1 MIWQIYKVFFTY
13 HFTRSLSFVA
23 AAKFSLFTFHFSLKI
38 ANFAN
43 SFAKLQCTR
52 QFKEK
57 QAFLLHCSRFFVT
70 LASPKLLHLGKAQI
84 NLAFHSTFRNFA
96 NKNKTFYNTTMLQIR
111 CKNNNMTKSFPEGTS
126 LLDVYQEFADDI
138 KLPYP
143 VVSAKVNNASQG
155 LKFRLYQNRDV
166 EFLDAR
172 EGSGHRVY
180 VRSLCFVLYKATQ
193 DLFPGSKLFIE
204 HTISRGYYC
213 NFKKKGYE
221 PMVEGDVEKIRERMQ
236 EIINLDMPFRRNEA
250 TTEEAL
256 RVFAERGLTDKVK
269 LLESSGQIYSDY
281 YMLGDTADYYYGPLV
296 PSAGYLTVWG
306 LETYHDG
313 MLLRVP
319 DWNNPTQL
327 AEKVD
332 MPKTYEMFAEKTK
345 WDIIMRLSN
354 AGDVNKAILKGHAS
368 ELIQVS
374 EALQEKKIV
383 QIAEEIDRRFH
394 DEENPVRMVLITGP
408 SSSGKTTFCKR
419 LSVQLLACGLRPLS
433 FSTDDYFVNRL
444 DTPKL
449 PNGDYDFD
457 NIETVE
463 YHLLEDHLLRLMKGE
478 RVEIPEYNF
487 VTGKREWN
495 GKKLKLAGDT
505 VLIIEGIH
513 ALNPL
518 LTKKIPDSLKYK
530 IYISALTSISLDDH
544 NWIPVRDNR
553 LLRRIIRDYNKGA
566 YTAQQTIAQWKNVCE
581 AEDQWI
587 FPFQET
593 ADAMF
598 NSALNIEF
606 AVLRTHAEIIL
617 ASVPKN
623 CDEYAEAH
631 RLLKF
636 LRYFIPISDKEI
648 PPTSI
653 MREFVGGSS
662 FKYPR

>member
-1 MIWQIYKVFFTY
+1 
-13 HFTRSLSFVA
+13 
-23 AAKFSLFTFHFSLKI
+23 
-38 ANFAN
+38 
-43 SFAKLQCTR
+43 
-52 QFKEK
+52 
-57 QAFLLHCSRFFVT
+57 
-70 LASPKLLHLGKAQI
+70 
-84 NLAFHSTFRNFA
+84 
-96 NKNKTFYNTTMLQIR
+96 
-111 CKNNNMTKSFPEGTS
+111 MTKSFPEGTS
-126 LLDVYQEFADDI
+126 LLDVSQEFADDI

-180 VRSLCFVLYKATQ
+180 VRSLCFLLYKATQ
-193 DLFPGSKLFIE
+193 DVFPGSKLFIE

-213 NFKKKGYE
+213 NFKKKNNEGLI
-221 PMVEGDVEKIRERMQ
+221 EGDVEQSCDRMN
-236 EIINLDMPFRRNEA
+236 EIVKLDMPFRRTEA
-250 TTEEAL
+250 TNEEAI
-256 RVFAERGLTDKVK
+256 RVFAERGFADKVK
-269 LLESSGQIYSDY
+269 LLETSGQIYSDY
-281 YMLGDTADYYYGPLV
+281 YTLGDTADYYYGPLV
-296 PSAGYLTVWG
+296 PSAGYLKVFG
-306 LETYHDG
+306 LEAYHDG

-319 DWNNPTQL
+319 DWNNPTIL

-332 MPKTYEMFAEKTK
+332 MPKTYEMFREKTR

-383 QIAEEIDRRFH
+383 QIAEDIDRRFH
-394 DEENPVRMVLITGP
+394 AEENPIRIVLITGP

-433 FSTDDYFVNRL
+433 FSTDDYFVNRV

-457 NIETVE
+457 NIEAVD
-463 YHLLEDHLLRLMKGE
+463 YHLLEDHLTALMNGE

-487 VTGKREWN
+487 STGKREWN
-495 GKKLKLAGDT
+495 GKKIKLGGDT

-518 LTKKIPDSLKYK
+518 LTKKIEDSLKYK

-566 YTAQQTIAQWKNVCE
+566 FTAQETIAQWKNVCE
-581 AEDQWI
+581 AEDKWI
-587 FPFQET
+587 FPYQET

-617 ASVPKN
+617 ASVPRN
-623 CDEYAEAH
+623 CAEYAEAH

-636 LRYFIPISDKEI
+636 IHYFLPVSDKEI

-653 MREFVGGSS
+653 MREFLGGSS
-662 FKYPR
+662 FKY

>member
-1 MIWQIYKVFFTY
+1 
-13 HFTRSLSFVA
+13 
-23 AAKFSLFTFHFSLKI
+23 
-38 ANFAN
+38 
-43 SFAKLQCTR
+43 
-52 QFKEK
+52 
-57 QAFLLHCSRFFVT
+57 
-70 LASPKLLHLGKAQI
+70 
-84 NLAFHSTFRNFA
+84 
-96 NKNKTFYNTTMLQIR
+96 MLQIR
-111 CKNNNMTKSFPEGTS
+111 CKNNNVTKSFPEGTS
-126 LLDVYQEFADDI
+126 LLDVYQEFADEI

-143 VVSAKVNNASQG
+143 VVSAKVNNASEG

-193 DLFPGSKLFIE
+193 DVFPGSKLFIE

-213 NFKKKGYE
+213 NFKKKNME
-221 PMVEGDVEKIRERMQ
+221 SLAEGDVERIAKRMQ
-236 EIINLDMPFRRNEA
+236 QIVQMDMPFRRNEA
-250 TTEEAL
+250 TNEEAI
-256 RVFAERGLTDKVK
+256 RVFAERGFTDKVK
-269 LLESSGQIYSDY
+269 LLETSGQIYSDY
-281 YMLGDTADYYYGPLV
+281 YTLGDTADYYYGPLV

-306 LETYHDG
+306 LEPYHDG

-319 DWNNPTQL
+319 DWHNPTVL

-332 MPKTYEMFAEKTK
+332 MPKTYEMFAEKTR

-354 AGDVNKAILKGHAS
+354 AGDVNRAILKGHAS

-383 QIAEEIDRRFH
+383 KIAEEIERRFH
-394 DEENPVRMVLITGP
+394 VDENPIRLVLITGP

-419 LSVQLLACGLRPLS
+419 LSVQLLACGLRPMS
-433 FSTDDYFVNRL
+433 FSTDDYFVNRV

-449 PNGDYDFD
+449 PNGDHDFD
-457 NIETVE
+457 NIEAVD
-463 YHLLEDHLLRLMKGE
+463 YALLEDHVTRLMKGE
-478 RVEIPEYNF
+478 RVEVPEYNF
-487 VTGKREWN
+487 TTGLREWN
-495 GKKLKLAGDT
+495 GKKLKLSNDT

-518 LTKKIPDSLKYK
+518 LTKKIDDSLKYR

-566 YTAQQTIAQWKNVCE
+566 FTAQQTIAQWKNVCE
-581 AEDQWI
+581 AEDKWI

-593 ADAMF
+593 ADVMF

-617 ASVPKN
+617 ASVPRN
-623 CDEYAEAH
+623 CPEYAEAH
-631 RLLKF
+631 RLMKF
-636 LRYFIPISDKEI
+636 IHYFLPVSDKEI

-653 MREFVGGSS
+653 MREFLGGSS
-662 FKYPR
+662 FKY

>member
-1 MIWQIYKVFFTY
+1 
-13 HFTRSLSFVA
+13 
-23 AAKFSLFTFHFSLKI
+23 
-38 ANFAN
+38 
-43 SFAKLQCTR
+43 
-52 QFKEK
+52 
-57 QAFLLHCSRFFVT
+57 
-70 LASPKLLHLGKAQI
+70 
-84 NLAFHSTFRNFA
+84 
-96 NKNKTFYNTTMLQIR
+96 
-111 CKNNNMTKSFPEGTS
+111 MTKSFPEGTS
-126 LLDVYQEFADDI
+126 LLDVYQEFANDI

-193 DLFPGSKLFIE
+193 DLFAGSKLFIE

-213 NFKKKGYE
+213 NFKKKGNE
-221 PMVEGDVEKIRERMQ
+221 PLKEDDVVRIRERMQ

-250 TTEEAL
+250 TTEEAI

-281 YMLGDTADYYYGPLV
+281 YMLGDTADFYYGPLV
-296 PSAGYLTVWG
+296 PSAGYLTVWA

-463 YHLLEDHLLRLMKGE
+463 YNLLEDHLLRLMKGE

-606 AVLRTHAEIIL
+606 AVLRTHAELIL
-617 ASVPKN
+617 TSVPKN
-623 CDEYAEAH
+623 CPEYAEAH

>member
-1 MIWQIYKVFFTY
+1 
-13 HFTRSLSFVA
+13 
-23 AAKFSLFTFHFSLKI
+23 
-38 ANFAN
+38 
-43 SFAKLQCTR
+43 
-52 QFKEK
+52 
-57 QAFLLHCSRFFVT
+57 
-70 LASPKLLHLGKAQI
+70 
-84 NLAFHSTFRNFA
+84 
-96 NKNKTFYNTTMLQIR
+96 MLQIR
-111 CKNNNMTKSFPEGTS
+111 CKNNNVTKSFPEGCS
-126 LLDVYQEFADDI
+126 LLDVYQEFQDDI

-180 VRSLCFVLYKATQ
+180 VRSLSFVLYKATQ
-193 DLFPGSKLFIE
+193 DVFPGSKLFIE
-204 HTISRGYYC
+204 HSLCRGYYC
-213 NFKKKGYE
+213 NFKKKNAE
-221 PMVEGDVEKIRERMQ
+221 PLTDEDVALISQRMQ
-236 EIINLDMPFRRNEA
+236 EIINLDMPFRRTEA
-250 TTEEAL
+250 TNEEAI
-256 RVFAERGLTDKVK
+256 RVFAERGFSDKVK
-269 LLESSGQIYSDY
+269 LLETSGQIYSDY
-281 YMLGDTADYYYGPLV
+281 YTLGDTVDYYYGPLV
-296 PSAGYLTVWG
+296 PSAGYLKVWG
-306 LETYHDG
+306 LERYEQG
-313 MLLRVP
+313 LLLRVP
-319 DWNNPTQL
+319 DWNNPNQL

-332 MPKTYEMFAEKTK
+332 QPKTFEMFAEKTK

-354 AGDVNKAILKGHAS
+354 AGDVNKAIMRGHAS

-383 QIAEEIDRRFH
+383 QIAEDIESRFH
-394 DEENPVRMVLITGP
+394 HEQDPVRIVLITGP

-419 LSVQLLACGLRPLS
+419 LSVQLLACGLRPVS
-433 FSTDDYFVNRL
+433 FSTDDYFVNRV

-457 NIETVE
+457 NIEAVE
-463 YHLLEDHLLRLMKGE
+463 YSLLEDHLLRLMQGE

-495 GKKLKLAGDT
+495 GKKLKLGSDT

-518 LTKKIPDSLKYK
+518 LTKKLPDTLKYK

-566 YTAQQTIAQWKNVCE
+566 FTAQQTIAQWKNVME
-581 AEDQWI
+581 AENQWI
-587 FPFQET
+587 FPYQES
-593 ADAMF
+593 ADVMF

-617 ASVPKN
+617 SSVPKN
-623 CDEYAEAH
+623 CPEYSEAH

-636 LRYFIPISDKEI
+636 IHFFLPVSDKEI

-662 FKYPR
+662 FKY

>member
-1 MIWQIYKVFFTY
+1 MRI
-13 HFTRSLSFVA
+13 FVA
-23 AAKFSLFTFHFSLKI
+23 KFLD
-38 ANFAN
+38 
-43 SFAKLQCTR
+43 
-52 QFKEK
+52 
-57 QAFLLHCSRFFVT
+57 
-70 LASPKLLHLGKAQI
+70 
-84 NLAFHSTFRNFA
+84 
-96 NKNKTFYNTTMLQIR
+96 TMLQIR
-111 CKNNNMTKSFPEGTS
+111 CKNNNVTKSFPEGTS
-126 LLDVYQEFADDI
+126 LLDIYQEFADDI

-155 LKFRLYQNRDV
+155 LKFRVFQNRDV

-172 EGSGHRVY
+172 QGSGHRVY
-180 VRSLCFVLYKATQ
+180 VRSLCFLLYKATQ
-193 DLFPGSKLFIE
+193 DVFPGSKLFIE

-213 NFKKKGYE
+213 NFKKKGNE
-221 PMVEGDVEKIRERMQ
+221 VLTESDVELICNRMQ
-236 EIINLDMPFRRNEA
+236 EIVNLDMPFRRTEA
-250 TTEEAL
+250 TNEEAI
-256 RVFAERGLTDKVK
+256 RVFAERGFADKVK
-269 LLESSGQIYSDY
+269 LLETSGQIYSDY
-281 YMLGDTADYYYGPLV
+281 YTLGDTADYYYGPLV
-296 PSAGYLTVWG
+296 PSAGYLKVFG

-319 DWNNPTQL
+319 DWNDPTRL

-332 MPKTYEMFAEKTK
+332 MPKTYGMFAEKTR

-383 QIAEEIDRRFH
+383 QIAEDIERRFH
-394 DEENPVRMVLITGP
+394 AEENPIRLVLITGP

-419 LSVQLLACGLRPLS
+419 LSIQLLACGLRPLS
-433 FSTDDYFVNRL
+433 FSTDDYFVNRV

-457 NIETVE
+457 NIEAVD
-463 YHLLEDHLLRLMKGE
+463 YHLLEDHLTRLMKGE
-478 RVEIPEYNF
+478 RVEVPEYNF
-487 VTGKREWN
+487 STGKREWN

-518 LTKKIPDSLKYK
+518 LTQQIDDSLKYK
-530 IYISALTSISLDDH
+530 VYISALTSISLDDH
-544 NWIPVRDNR
+544 NWIPVHDNR

-566 YTAQQTIAQWKNVCE
+566 FTAQETIAQWKNVCE
-581 AEDQWI
+581 AEDKWI
-587 FPFQET
+587 FPYQET
-593 ADAMF
+593 ADVMF

-617 ASVPKN
+617 SSVPKN
-623 CDEYAEAH
+623 CPEYSEAH

-636 LRYFIPISDKEI
+636 IHYFLPVSDKEI

-653 MREFVGGSS
+653 MREFLGGSS
-662 FKYPR
+662 FKY

>member
-1 MIWQIYKVFFTY
+1 
-13 HFTRSLSFVA
+13 
-23 AAKFSLFTFHFSLKI
+23 
-38 ANFAN
+38 
-43 SFAKLQCTR
+43 
-52 QFKEK
+52 
-57 QAFLLHCSRFFVT
+57 
-70 LASPKLLHLGKAQI
+70 
-84 NLAFHSTFRNFA
+84 
-96 NKNKTFYNTTMLQIR
+96 MLQIR
-111 CKNNNMTKSFPEGTS
+111 CKNNNVTKSFPEGTS
-126 LLDVYQEFADDI
+126 LLDIYQEFADDI

-155 LKFRLYQNRDV
+155 LKFRVFQNRDV

-172 EGSGHRVY
+172 QGSGHRVY
-180 VRSLCFVLYKATQ
+180 VRSLCFLLYKATQ
-193 DLFPGSKLFIE
+193 DIFPGSKLFIE

-213 NFKKKGYE
+213 NFKKKGNE
-221 PMVEGDVEKIRERMQ
+221 PLTENDVTLLCNRMQ
-236 EIINLDMPFRRNEA
+236 EIVNLDMPFRRTEA
-250 TTEEAL
+250 TNEEAI
-256 RVFAERGLTDKVK
+256 RVFAERGFSDKVK
-269 LLESSGQIYSDY
+269 LLETSGQIYSDY
-281 YMLGDTADYYYGPLV
+281 YTLGDTADYYYGPLV
-296 PSAGYLTVWG
+296 PSAGYLKVFG
-306 LETYHDG
+306 LEPYHDG

-319 DWNNPTQL
+319 DWNDPTRL

-332 MPKTYEMFAEKTK
+332 MPKTYGMFAEKTR

-354 AGDVNKAILKGHAS
+354 AGDVNKAILKGYAS

-383 QIAEEIDRRFH
+383 QIAEDIERRFH
-394 DEENPVRMVLITGP
+394 AEENPIRLVLITGP

-419 LSVQLLACGLRPLS
+419 LSIQLLACGLRPVS
-433 FSTDDYFVNRL
+433 FSTDDYFVNRV

-457 NIETVE
+457 NIETVD
-463 YHLLEDHLLRLMKGE
+463 YHLLEDHLTRLMRGE
-478 RVEIPEYNF
+478 RVEVPEYNF
-487 VTGKREWN
+487 TTGKREWN

-518 LTKKIPDSLKYK
+518 LTKEIADSAKFK

-544 NWIPVRDNR
+544 NWIPTRDNR

-581 AEDQWI
+581 AEDKWI
-587 FPFQET
+587 FPYQES
-593 ADAMF
+593 ADVMF

-617 ASVPKN
+617 ASVPRN
-623 CDEYAEAH
+623 CPEYAEAH

-636 LRYFIPISDKEI
+636 IHYFIPVSDKEI
-648 PPTSI
+648 PFTSI

-662 FKYPR
+662 FKY

>member
-1 MIWQIYKVFFTY
+1 
-13 HFTRSLSFVA
+13 
-23 AAKFSLFTFHFSLKI
+23 
-38 ANFAN
+38 
-43 SFAKLQCTR
+43 
-52 QFKEK
+52 
-57 QAFLLHCSRFFVT
+57 
-70 LASPKLLHLGKAQI
+70 
-84 NLAFHSTFRNFA
+84 
-96 NKNKTFYNTTMLQIR
+96 MLQIR
-111 CKNNNMTKSFPEGTS
+111 CKNINVTKSFPEGTS
-126 LLDVYQEFADDI
+126 LLDVYQEFQNEI
-138 KLPYP
+138 NLPYP
-143 VVSAKVNNASQG
+143 VVSAKVNNVSQG
-155 LKFRLYQNRDV
+155 LKFRLFQNRDV

-180 VRSLCFVLYKATQ
+180 MRSLSFLLYKATQ
-193 DLFPGSKLFIE
+193 DVFPGSKLFIE
-204 HTISRGYYC
+204 HSLCRGYYC
-213 NFKKKGYE
+213 NFKKGAKSQETGVTDE
-221 PMVEGDVEKIRERMQ
+221 DVERIKTRMQ
-236 EIINLDMPFRRNEA
+236 EIVDLDMPFRRTEA
-250 TTEEAL
+250 TTEEAV
-256 RVFAERGLTDKVK
+256 RVFTERGFSDKVK
-269 LLESSGQIYSDY
+269 LLETCGQVYSDY
-281 YMLGDTADYYYGPLV
+281 YTLGDTVDYYYGPLV
-296 PSAGYLTVWG
+296 PSAGYLKVWDLERYEDG
-306 LETYHDG
+306 L
-313 MLLRVP
+313 LLRVP
-319 DWNNPTQL
+319 DWNNPSQV
-327 AEKVD
+327 AEKVSQ
-332 MPKTYEMFAEKTK
+332 PKTFGMFAEKTR

-354 AGDVNKAILKGHAS
+354 AGDVNKAIMRGHAS

-394 DEENPVRMVLITGP
+394 QEKDPVRIVLITGP

-419 LSVQLLACGLRPLS
+419 LSVQLLACGLRPVS
-433 FSTDDYFVNRL
+433 FSTDDYFVNRV

-463 YHLLEDHLLRLMKGE
+463 YALLEDHLQRLMQGE

-487 VTGKREWN
+487 VTGKREYN

-518 LTKKIPDSLKYK
+518 LTKKLPDSLKYK

-566 YTAQQTIAQWKNVCE
+566 YTAQQTIAQWKNVCQ

-587 FPFQET
+587 FPYQET
-593 ADAMF
+593 ADVMF

-623 CDEYAEAH
+623 CPEYAEAH

-636 LRYFIPISDKEI
+636 IHYFLPVSDKEI

-662 FKYPR
+662 FKD

>member
-1 MIWQIYKVFFTY
+1 
-13 HFTRSLSFVA
+13 
-23 AAKFSLFTFHFSLKI
+23 
-38 ANFAN
+38 
-43 SFAKLQCTR
+43 
-52 QFKEK
+52 
-57 QAFLLHCSRFFVT
+57 
-70 LASPKLLHLGKAQI
+70 
-84 NLAFHSTFRNFA
+84 
-96 NKNKTFYNTTMLQIR
+96 MLQIR
-111 CKNNNMTKSFPEGTS
+111 CKNNNVTKSFAEGTS
-126 LLDVYQEFADDI
+126 LLDVYQAFADEI
-138 KLPYP
+138 QLPYP
-143 VVSAKVNNASQG
+143 VVSAKVNNTSQG

-180 VRSLCFVLYKATQ
+180 VRSLSFLLYKATQ
-193 DLFPGSKLFIE
+193 DVFPGSKLFIE
-204 HTISRGYYC
+204 HSLSRGYYC
-213 NFKKKGYE
+213 NLKKRPHLTPPAGGAQVTDE
-221 PMVEGDVEKIRERMQ
+221 DVAKIKARMQ
-236 EIINLDMPFRRNEA
+236 EIVSLDMPFRRTEA
-250 TTEEAL
+250 TTEETI
-256 RVFAERGLTDKVK
+256 RVFTERGFQDKVK
-269 LLESSGQIYSDY
+269 LLETSGHIYSDY
-281 YMLGDTADYYYGPLV
+281 YTLGDTVDYYYGPLV
-296 PSAGYLTVWG
+296 PSAGYLQVWDLERYEEG
-306 LETYHDG
+306 L
-313 MLLRVP
+313 LLRVP
-319 DWNNPTQL
+319 DWNNPSKV

-332 MPKTYEMFAEKTK
+332 QPKTFGMFAEKTR

-354 AGDVNKAILKGHAS
+354 AGDVNKAIMRGYAS

-394 DEENPVRMVLITGP
+394 QEKDPVRIVLITGP

-419 LSVQLLACGLRPLS
+419 LSVQLLACGLRPVS

-457 NIETVE
+457 NIETVD
-463 YHLLEDHLLRLMKGE
+463 YHLMEDHLMRLMAGE

-487 VTGKREWN
+487 VTGKREMN
-495 GKKLKLAGDT
+495 GKKLKLGGDT

-518 LTKKIPDSLKYK
+518 LTQKLPDSLKYK

-566 YTAQQTIAQWKNVCE
+566 YTAQQTIAQWKNVCD
-581 AEDQWI
+581 AENQWI
-587 FPFQET
+587 FPYQES
-593 ADAMF
+593 ADVMF

-617 ASVPKN
+617 SSVPKN
-623 CDEYAEAH
+623 CPEYSEAH

-636 LRYFIPISDKEI
+636 IHFFLPVSDKEI

-662 FKYPR
+662 FKY

>member
-1 MIWQIYKVFFTY
+1 M
-13 HFTRSLSFVA
+13 
-23 AAKFSLFTFHFSLKI
+23 AKFLD
-38 ANFAN
+38 
-43 SFAKLQCTR
+43 
-52 QFKEK
+52 
-57 QAFLLHCSRFFVT
+57 
-70 LASPKLLHLGKAQI
+70 
-84 NLAFHSTFRNFA
+84 
-96 NKNKTFYNTTMLQIR
+96 TMLQIR
-111 CKNNNMTKSFPEGTS
+111 CKNNNVTKSFPEGTS
-126 LLDVYQEFADDI
+126 LLDIYQEFADEI

-155 LKFRLYQNRDV
+155 LKFRVFQNRDV

-172 EGSGHRVY
+172 QGSGHRVF
-180 VRSLCFVLYKATQ
+180 VRSLCFLLYKATQ
-193 DLFPGSKLFIE
+193 DVFPGSKLFIE

-213 NFKKKGYE
+213 NFKKKGNE
-221 PMVEGDVEKIRERMQ
+221 VLTESDVELICNRMQ
-236 EIINLDMPFRRNEA
+236 EIVNLDMPFRRTEA
-250 TTEEAL
+250 TNEEAI
-256 RVFAERGLTDKVK
+256 RVFAERGFADKVK
-269 LLESSGQIYSDY
+269 LLETSGQIYSDY
-281 YMLGDTADYYYGPLV
+281 YTLGDTADYYYGPLV
-296 PSAGYLTVWG
+296 PSAGYLKVFG
-306 LETYHDG
+306 LEPYHDG

-319 DWNNPTQL
+319 DWNNPTIL

-332 MPKTYEMFAEKTK
+332 MPKTYEMFAEKTR

-354 AGDVNKAILKGHAS
+354 AGDVNKTILKGHAS

-383 QIAEEIDRRFH
+383 QIAEDIERRFH
-394 DEENPVRMVLITGP
+394 AEENPIRLVLITGP

-419 LSVQLLACGLRPLS
+419 LSIQLLACGLRPLS
-433 FSTDDYFVNRL
+433 FSTDDYFVNRV

-457 NIETVE
+457 NIEAVD
-463 YHLLEDHLLRLMKGE
+463 YHLLEDHLTRLMKGE
-478 RVEIPEYNF
+478 RVEVPEYNF
-487 VTGKREWN
+487 STGKREWN

-518 LTKKIPDSLKYK
+518 LTQQIDDSLKYK
-530 IYISALTSISLDDH
+530 VYISALTSISLDDH
-544 NWIPVRDNR
+544 NWIPVHDNR

-566 YTAQQTIAQWKNVCE
+566 FTAQETIAQWKNVCE
-581 AEDQWI
+581 AEDKWI
-587 FPFQET
+587 FPYQET
-593 ADAMF
+593 ADVMF

-617 ASVPKN
+617 SSVPKN
-623 CDEYAEAH
+623 CPEYSEAH

-636 LRYFIPISDKEI
+636 IHYFLPVSDKEI

-662 FKYPR
+662 FKY

>member
-1 MIWQIYKVFFTY
+1 
-13 HFTRSLSFVA
+13 
-23 AAKFSLFTFHFSLKI
+23 
-38 ANFAN
+38 
-43 SFAKLQCTR
+43 
-52 QFKEK
+52 
-57 QAFLLHCSRFFVT
+57 
-70 LASPKLLHLGKAQI
+70 
-84 NLAFHSTFRNFA
+84 
-96 NKNKTFYNTTMLQIR
+96 MLQIR
-111 CKNNNMTKSFPEGTS
+111 CKNNNVSKSFPEGCS
-126 LLDVYQEFADDI
+126 LLDVYQEFADEI
-138 KLPYP
+138 QMPYP

-155 LKFRLYQNRDV
+155 LKFRLFQNRDV
-166 EFLDAR
+166 EFVDAR

-193 DLFPGSKLFIE
+193 DVFPGSKLFIE

-213 NFKKKGYE
+213 NFKKKNNE
-221 PMVEGDVEKIRERMQ
+221 PLADGDVEQISTRMQ
-236 EIINLDMPFRRNEA
+236 EIVNLDMPFRRNEA
-250 TTEEAL
+250 TTEEAI
-256 RVFAERGLTDKVK
+256 RVFAERGFQDKVK
-269 LLESSGQIYSDY
+269 LLETCGQIYSDY
-281 YMLGDTADYYYGPLV
+281 YTLGDTADFYYGPLV
-296 PSAGYLTVWG
+296 PSAGYLTVWA
-306 LETYHDG
+306 LEPYHDG

-319 DWNNPTQL
+319 DWYNPTVL

-332 MPKTYEMFAEKTK
+332 MPKTYDMFAEKTR

-383 QIAEEIDRRFH
+383 QIAEEIERRSNREDH
-394 DEENPVRMVLITGP
+394 PVRLILITGP

-419 LSVQLLACGLRPLS
+419 LSIQLLACGLRPLS
-433 FSTDDYFVNRL
+433 FSTDDYFVNRV

-457 NIETVE
+457 NIEAVE
-463 YHLLEDHLLRLMKGE
+463 YSLLEDHLLRLMKGE
-478 RVEIPEYNF
+478 RVEVPEYNF

-495 GKKLKLAGDT
+495 GKKLKLTNDS

-518 LTKKIPDSLKYK
+518 LTSKIPDYMKFK

-566 YTAQQTIAQWKNVCE
+566 YTAQETISQWKNVCA
-581 AEDQWI
+581 AEDKWI
-587 FPFQET
+587 FPFQES

-606 AVLRTHAEIIL
+606 AILRTHAEIIL
-617 ASVPKN
+617 TSVPKN
-623 CDEYAEAH
+623 CPEYAEAH

-636 LRYFIPISDKEI
+636 IHYFIPISDKEI

-653 MREFVGGSS
+653 MREFLGGSS
-662 FKYPR
+662 FKY

>member
-1 MIWQIYKVFFTY
+1 
-13 HFTRSLSFVA
+13 
-23 AAKFSLFTFHFSLKI
+23 
-38 ANFAN
+38 
-43 SFAKLQCTR
+43 
-52 QFKEK
+52 
-57 QAFLLHCSRFFVT
+57 
-70 LASPKLLHLGKAQI
+70 
-84 NLAFHSTFRNFA
+84 
-96 NKNKTFYNTTMLQIR
+96 MLQIR
-111 CKNNNMTKSFPEGTS
+111 CKNNNVTKSFPEGAS
-126 LLDVYQEFADDI
+126 LLDVYQEFADEI
-138 KLPYP
+138 RLPYP
-143 VVSAKVNNASQG
+143 VVSAKVNNVSQG
-155 LKFRLYQNRDV
+155 LKFRLFQNRDV
-166 EFLDAR
+166 EFMDAR

-193 DLFPGSKLFIE
+193 DVFPGSKLFIE
-204 HTISRGYYC
+204 HSLCRGFYC
-213 NFKKKGYE
+213 NFKKKGNE
-221 PMVEGDVEKIRERMQ
+221 TLTDEDVEHIGKRMQ
-236 EIINLDMPFRRNEA
+236 EIIDGDMPFRRSEA
-250 TTEEAL
+250 TTEEAI
-256 RVFAERGLTDKVK
+256 RIFSERGFADKVK
-269 LLESSGQIYSDY
+269 LLETSGQAYTDY
-281 YMLGDTADYYYGPLV
+281 YTLGDTVDYYYGPLV
-296 PSAGYLTVWG
+296 PSAGYLKVWG
-306 LETYHDG
+306 LERYEQG
-313 MLLRVP
+313 LLLRVP
-319 DWNNPTQL
+319 DWNNPLKL
-327 AEKVD
+327 AEKVAQ
-332 MPKTYEMFAEKTK
+332 PKTFEMFAEKTH

-354 AGDVNKAILKGHAS
+354 AGDVNKAIMRGHAP

-394 DEENPVRMVLITGP
+394 QEKDPVRLVLITGP

-419 LSVQLLACGLRPLS
+419 LSVQLLACGLRPIS

-457 NIETVE
+457 NIETVD
-463 YHLLEDHLLRLMKGE
+463 YHLMEEHLMRLMDGE

-495 GKKLKLAGDT
+495 GKKLKLGGDT

-518 LTKKIPDSLKYK
+518 LTKRLPDSLKYK
-530 IYISALTSISLDDH
+530 IYISALTSISIDDH

-587 FPFQET
+587 FPYQET
-593 ADAMF
+593 ADVMF

-623 CDEYAEAH
+623 CPEYSEAH

-636 LRYFIPISDKEI
+636 IHFFLPVSDKEI

-662 FKYPR
+662 FKY

>member
-1 MIWQIYKVFFTY
+1 
-13 HFTRSLSFVA
+13 
-23 AAKFSLFTFHFSLKI
+23 
-38 ANFAN
+38 
-43 SFAKLQCTR
+43 
-52 QFKEK
+52 
-57 QAFLLHCSRFFVT
+57 
-70 LASPKLLHLGKAQI
+70 
-84 NLAFHSTFRNFA
+84 
-96 NKNKTFYNTTMLQIR
+96 MLQIR
-111 CKNNNMTKSFPEGTS
+111 CKNNNVTKSFPEGSS
-126 LLDVYQEFADDI
+126 LLDVYQEFADEI
-138 KLPYP
+138 RLPYP
-143 VVSAKVNNASQG
+143 VVSAKVNNTSQG

-180 VRSLCFVLYKATQ
+180 VRSLCFLLYKATQ
-193 DLFPGSKLFIE
+193 DVFPGLFIE
-204 HTISRGYYC
+204 HSLSRGYYC
-213 NFKKKGYE
+213 NFKKKTAE
-221 PMVEGDVEKIRERMQ
+221 SLQDDDVFLIKARMK
-236 EIINLDMPFRRNEA
+236 EIVGLDMPFRRTEA
-250 TTEEAL
+250 TTEEAV
-256 RVFAERGLTDKVK
+256 RVFTERGFQDKVK
-269 LLESSGQIYSDY
+269 LLETSGQAYSDY
-281 YMLGDTADYYYGPLV
+281 YTLGDTVDYYYGPLV
-296 PSAGYLTVWG
+296 PSAGYLQVWDLERYEEG
-306 LETYHDG
+306 L
-313 MLLRVP
+313 LLRVP
-319 DWNNPTQL
+319 DWNNPSRV
-327 AEKVD
+327 AEKVAQ
-332 MPKTYEMFAEKTK
+332 PKTFSMFAEKTR

-354 AGDVNKAILKGHAS
+354 AGDVNKAIMRGYAS

-394 DEENPVRMVLITGP
+394 QEKDPVRIVLITGP

-419 LSVQLLACGLRPLS
+419 LSIQLLACGLRPVS

-457 NIETVE
+457 NIETVD
-463 YHLLEDHLLRLMKGE
+463 YHLMEDHLMRLMAGE

-487 VTGKREWN
+487 VTGKREYN
-495 GKKLKLAGDT
+495 GKRLKLGSDT

-518 LTKKIPDSLKYK
+518 LTQKIDDTLKYK

-566 YTAQQTIAQWKNVCE
+566 YTARQTIAQWKNVCE
-581 AEDQWI
+581 AEDRWI

-617 ASVPKN
+617 SSVPRN
-623 CDEYAEAH
+623 CPEYAEAH

-636 LRYFIPISDKEI
+636 IHFFLPVSDKEI

-662 FKYPR
+662 FKY

>member
-1 MIWQIYKVFFTY
+1 MNYELCNRDF
-13 HFTRSLSFVA
+13 LA
-23 AAKFSLFTFHFSLKI
+23 LLAKNYELFRIFASKI
-38 ANFAN
+38 
-43 SFAKLQCTR
+43 
-52 QFKEK
+52 
-57 QAFLLHCSRFFVT
+57 
-70 LASPKLLHLGKAQI
+70 PI
-84 NLAFHSTFRNFA
+84 P
-96 NKNKTFYNTTMLQIR
+96 MLQIR
-111 CKNNNMTKSFPEGTS
+111 CKNNNVTKSFPEGTS
-126 LLDVYQEFADDI
+126 LLDVYQEFADEI

-143 VVSAKVNNASQG
+143 VVSAKVNNASEG
-155 LKFRLYQNRDV
+155 LKFRLFQNRDV

-180 VRSLCFVLYKATQ
+180 VRSLCFLLYKATQ
-193 DLFPGSKLFIE
+193 DIFPGSKLFIE

-213 NFKKKGYE
+213 NFKKKNNE
-221 PMVEGDVEKIRERMQ
+221 ALAEGDVERISQRMM
-236 EIINLDMPFRRNEA
+236 EIVGLDMPFRRNEA
-250 TTEEAL
+250 TNEEAI
-256 RVFAERGLTDKVK
+256 RVFAERGFADKVK
-269 LLESSGQIYSDY
+269 LLETSGQIYSDY
-281 YMLGDTADYYYGPLV
+281 YTLGDTADYYYGPLV
-296 PSAGYLTVWG
+296 PSAGYLKVFG
-306 LETYHDG
+306 LEPYHDG

-319 DWNNPTQL
+319 DWNDPTRL

-332 MPKTYEMFAEKTK
+332 MPKTYEMFREKTR

-374 EALQEKKIV
+374 EALQEKRIV

-394 DEENPVRMVLITGP
+394 AEENPIRLVLITGP

-433 FSTDDYFVNRL
+433 FSTDDYFVNRV
-444 DTPKL
+444 DTPLL

-457 NIETVE
+457 NIETVD
-463 YHLLEDHLLRLMKGE
+463 YRLMEDHLTRLMNGE

-487 VTGKREWN
+487 STGKREWN

-518 LTKKIPDSLKYK
+518 LTQKIDDSLKYK
-530 IYISALTSISLDDH
+530 IYISALTSVSLDDH
-544 NWIPVRDNR
+544 NWIPTRDNR

-566 YTAQQTIAQWKNVCE
+566 FTAQQTIAQWKNVCE
-581 AEDQWI
+581 AEDKWI
-587 FPFQET
+587 FPYQER

-617 ASVPKN
+617 SSVPRN
-623 CDEYAEAH
+623 CPEYSEAH

-636 LRYFIPISDKEI
+636 IHYFLPVSDKEI

-662 FKYPR
+662 FKY

>member
-1 MIWQIYKVFFTY
+1 
-13 HFTRSLSFVA
+13 
-23 AAKFSLFTFHFSLKI
+23 
-38 ANFAN
+38 
-43 SFAKLQCTR
+43 
-52 QFKEK
+52 
-57 QAFLLHCSRFFVT
+57 
-70 LASPKLLHLGKAQI
+70 
-84 NLAFHSTFRNFA
+84 
-96 NKNKTFYNTTMLQIR
+96 MLQIR
-111 CKNNNMTKSFPEGTS
+111 CKNNNVTKSFPEGCS
-126 LLDVYQEFADDI
+126 LLDVYQEFEDEI

-155 LKFRLYQNRDV
+155 LKFRLFQNRDV

-180 VRSLCFVLYKATQ
+180 VRSLSFVLYKATQ
-193 DLFPGSKLFIE
+193 DIFPGSKLFIE
-204 HTISRGYYC
+204 HSLCRGYYC
-213 NFKKKGYE
+213 NFKKKNGE
-221 PMVEGDVEKIRERMQ
+221 TLTDEDVEHIRQRMQ
-236 EIINLDMPFRRNEA
+236 EIINLDMPFRRTEA
-250 TTEEAL
+250 TTEEAI
-256 RVFAERGLTDKVK
+256 RVFAERGFSDKVK
-269 LLESSGQIYSDY
+269 LLETSGQIYSDY
-281 YMLGDTADYYYGPLV
+281 YTLGDTVDYYYGPLV
-296 PSAGYLTVWG
+296 PSAGYLKVWG
-306 LETYHDG
+306 VERYEQGL
-313 MLLRVP
+313 LLRVP
-319 DWNNPTQL
+319 DWNNPNQL

-332 MPKTYEMFAEKTK
+332 QPKTFEMFAEKTK

-354 AGDVNKAILKGHAS
+354 AGDVNKAIMRGYAS

-383 QIAEEIDRRFH
+383 QIAEEIDSRFH
-394 DEENPVRMVLITGP
+394 REKDPVRIVLITGP

-419 LSVQLLACGLRPLS
+419 LSVQLLACGLRPVS
-433 FSTDDYFVNRL
+433 FSTDDYFVNRV

-457 NIETVE
+457 NIKAVE
-463 YHLLEDHLLRLMKGE
+463 YSLLEDHLLKLMQGE

-495 GKKLKLAGDT
+495 GKKLKLGSDT

-518 LTKKIPDSLKYK
+518 LTQKIPDSLKYK

-566 YTAQQTIAQWKNVCE
+566 FTAQQTIAQWKNVME
-581 AEDQWI
+581 AENQWI
-587 FPFQET
+587 FPYQES
-593 ADAMF
+593 ADVMF

-617 ASVPKN
+617 SSVPKN
-623 CDEYAEAH
+623 CPEYSEAH

-636 LRYFIPISDKEI
+636 IHFFLPVSDKEI

-662 FKYPR
+662 FKY

>member
-1 MIWQIYKVFFTY
+1 
-13 HFTRSLSFVA
+13 
-23 AAKFSLFTFHFSLKI
+23 
-38 ANFAN
+38 
-43 SFAKLQCTR
+43 
-52 QFKEK
+52 
-57 QAFLLHCSRFFVT
+57 
-70 LASPKLLHLGKAQI
+70 
-84 NLAFHSTFRNFA
+84 
-96 NKNKTFYNTTMLQIR
+96 
-111 CKNNNMTKSFPEGTS
+111 MTKSFPEGTS

-394 DEENPVRMVLITGP
+394 DDENPVRMVLITGP

-463 YHLLEDHLLRLMKGE
+463 YNLLEDHLLRLMKGE

>member
-1 MIWQIYKVFFTY
+1 M
-13 HFTRSLSFVA
+13 
-23 AAKFSLFTFHFSLKI
+23 
-38 ANFAN
+38 
-43 SFAKLQCTR
+43 
-52 QFKEK
+52 
-57 QAFLLHCSRFFVT
+57 LH
-70 LASPKLLHLGKAQI
+70 
-84 NLAFHSTFRNFA
+84 
-96 NKNKTFYNTTMLQIR
+96 IR
-111 CKNNNMTKSFPEGTS
+111 CKNNNVTKSFPEGTS
-126 LLDVYQEFADDI
+126 LLDVYQEFADEI

-180 VRSLCFVLYKATQ
+180 VRSLCFLLYKATQ

-213 NFKKKGYE
+213 NFKKKNNE
-221 PMVEGDVEKIRERMQ
+221 SLAEGDVERLCKRMQ
-236 EIINLDMPFRRNEA
+236 EIVNLDMPFRRTEA
-250 TTEEAL
+250 TNEEAI
-256 RVFAERGLTDKVK
+256 RVFAERGFSDKVK
-269 LLESSGQIYSDY
+269 LLETSGQIYSDY
-281 YMLGDTADYYYGPLV
+281 YTLGDTADYYYGPLV
-296 PSAGYLTVWG
+296 PSAGYLKVFG
-306 LETYHDG
+306 LEPYHDG

-319 DWNNPTQL
+319 DWNDPTRL

-332 MPKTYEMFAEKTK
+332 MPKTYEMFAEKTR

-383 QIAEEIDRRFH
+383 QIAEDIEHRFH
-394 DEENPVRMVLITGP
+394 ANENPIRIVLITGP

-419 LSVQLLACGLRPLS
+419 LSIQLLACGLRPMS
-433 FSTDDYFVNRL
+433 FSTDDYFVNRV

-457 NIETVE
+457 NIEAVD
-463 YHLLEDHLLRLMKGE
+463 YQLLEEHLTRLMNGE

-487 VTGKREWN
+487 STGKRELN
-495 GKKLKLAGDT
+495 GKRLKLAGDT

-518 LTKKIPDSLKYK
+518 LTQKIEDSLKYK
-530 IYISALTSISLDDH
+530 IYISALTSVSLDDH
-544 NWIPVRDNR
+544 NWIPTRDNR

-566 YTAQQTIAQWKNVCE
+566 FTAQETIAQWRNVCE
-581 AEDQWI
+581 AEDKWI
-587 FPFQET
+587 FPYQET

-617 ASVPKN
+617 SSVPKN
-623 CDEYAEAH
+623 CREYSEAH

-636 LRYFIPISDKEI
+636 IHYFLPVSDKEI

-653 MREFVGGSS
+653 MREFLGGSS
-662 FKYPR
+662 FKY